1 MLDPADPN
9 LQPPNILF
17 LLPCYGGQITEAC
30 FYSFLKFSQYAQSN
44 GIDFLVAT
52 HTHTSLISLGRSIM
66 LSQAVQ
72 DAPDWTHVMWVDAD
86 IQWEPTDLMRLLLED
101 KEIIGGY
108 YPYKS
113 FPIRQA
119 SSPIA
124 TNGGEETSTLV
135 ETMYVATGFM
145 LVKRHVCEVMMSHYE
160 PELKFRY
167 STKQHQDRKFVDLFA
182 PIIDKENN
190 DLYLSE
196 DYAFCKRAQQ
206 LGFKSYMSKLVN
218 LGHAMGSFV
227 FSKEKETQIL
237 KDYEDMKIVKLTE

>member
-9 LQPPNILF
+9 LLPPNILF

-30 FYSFLKFSQYAQSN
+30 FYSFLKFSQYAQDA

-72 DAPDWTHVMWVDAD
+72 DVTDWTHVMWVDAD
-86 IQWEPTDLMRLLLED
+86 IQWEPTDLMRLLLENKD
-101 KEIIGGY
+101 IIGGY
-108 YPYKS
+108 YPYKKL
-113 FPIRQA
+113 PIQQA
-119 SSPIA
+119 SSPVP
-124 TNGGEETSTLV
+124 TENGEETNTLV
-135 ETMYVATGFM
+135 ETAYVATGFM
-145 LVKRHVCEVMMSHYE
+145 LVKRHVCEAMMEYYE

-167 STKQHQDRKFVDLFA
+167 ATRQHQNRKFVDLFA
-182 PIIDKENN
+182 PIIDKKNN

-206 LGFKSYMSKLVN
+206 LGFKSYMSKLVQ

-227 FSKEKETQIL
+227 FSKEKEEQIL
-237 KDYEDMKIVKLTE
+237 KDYEDMKIVKLTK